1 MWLAAN
7 NLKLNDNK
15 TEFVIIG
22 SKYQLS
28 LVDKKEIKIGT
39 ETIPASNSA
48 RNIGAMLDASM
59 KMTDQVNQVTRSCYA
74 HLRAIS
80 KIRKYLTIDAAT
92 KLIHAFV
99 TSRLDSNNSLLY
111 GIHDYHLHKLQ
122 LIQNNSARLIAK
134 KKKSDHITPTLISLH
149 WLPISFRIQYKVL
162 LLAFNCQHNLAPV
175 YFADLLKTYVPSRP
189 LRSVQ
194 QHKLVQPKSRLTKF
208 GDRAFS
214 ICAPRLWNRLPC
226 EIKEAGSVDIF
237 KGLLKTH
244 LFKLAYIV

>member
-1 MWLAAN
+1 VWLAVN

-48 RNIGAMLDASM
+48 RNIGAMFDASM

-162 LLAFNCQHNLAPV
+162 LLAFKCQHNLAPV
-175 YFADLLKTYVPSRP
+175 YLADLLKTYVPSRP

-244 LFKLAYIV
+244 LFKLAYNV